1 MLRRGEEEYGLKG
14 LPRMATRAGA
24 WSARRREWGSHGLH
38 QQRRNRTYI
47 LQFPVCLSRTPTST
61 RFSPPPSPPRTHTHT
76 YIPPHWQLTQHTT
89 GLGLSGKLAAIVFVS
104 KIFLFSYPA
113 TQSPAA
119 LPHHRLTPGWGALL
133 HLGEEG
139 RLGPDEAVRQDQ
151 ADPGYGL
158 LGREALRGHSCAMRD
173 GMHIFYVRV

>member
-14 LPRMATRAGA
+14 LPRMANRAGA

-61 RFSPPPSPPRTHTHT
+61 RFSPPPSPHRTHTHT

-119 LPHHRLTPGWGALL
+119 FPHHHLTPRWVLSGTLERKAGWAPMKLS
-133 HLGEEG
+133 G
-139 RLGPDEAVRQDQ
+139 RTRQIQAMASLAVKRCGGTAVR
-151 ADPGYGL
+151 
-158 LGREALRGHSCAMRD
+158 
-173 GMHIFYVRV
+173 